1 MRKAMLF
8 ALMLT
13 LLLTACGGEEKDP
26 VGELQRQYAA
36 VTAATMEADVICHY
50 AGELRTYTL
59 LCAYTPAESTVTVL
73 APANLSGIS
82 ATVADGKLHLN
93 YEDISL
99 DAGGYSA
106 AAISP
111 VAALPRLMAAAGS
124 GYLTEQS
131 EETVGERSCLRL
143 ACDLPDDKETVYTT
157 WFDQET
163 LLPLRSEITAD
174 GEMVFED
181 RRLGYGVNDVA
192 IIPPMVPHSNVS
204 EGGFTNI
211 HINLADAALSHT
223 EPMIVRADSNG
234 FLLDAFKAA
243 FYYYSEASGGR
254 ALLPLYA
261 YVLLEVVTWGLNLWS
276 VCYVYV
282 WLILAGAAWLLRR
295 MESPLGWA
303 ALSGGFLSWR
313 QLR

>member
-1 MRKAMLF
+1 MRKALLF
-8 ALMLT
+8 APMLM
-13 LLLTACGGEEKDP
+13 LLLTACGGGGEKDLAA
-26 VGELQRQYAA
+26 ELQNQYAA
-36 VTAATMEADVICHY
+36 LGSATMEADVICHY
-50 AGELRTYTL
+50 AGEIRTYTL

-73 APANLSGIS
+73 SPANLSGIS

-163 LLPLRSEITAD
+163 LLPLRSEITTD
-174 GEMVFED
+174 GEMVFE
-181 RRLGYGVNDVA
+181 VA
-192 IIPPMVPHSNVS
+192 WNRFEVTGQAAPEDTQTTPPPDEAQP
-204 EGGFTNI
+204 EGEDSGQT
-211 HINLADAALSHT
+211 APEDPAAPAENGTQPAEDTWT
-223 EPMIVRADSNG
+223 EAEE
-234 FLLDAFKAA
+234 AA
-243 FYYYSEASGGR
+243 A
-254 ALLPLYA
+254 YA
-261 YVLLEVVTWGLNLWS
+261 
-276 VCYVYV
+276 
-282 WLILAGAAWLLRR
+282 AA
-295 MESPLGWA
+295 EE
-303 ALSGGFLSWR
+303 
-313 QLR
+313 